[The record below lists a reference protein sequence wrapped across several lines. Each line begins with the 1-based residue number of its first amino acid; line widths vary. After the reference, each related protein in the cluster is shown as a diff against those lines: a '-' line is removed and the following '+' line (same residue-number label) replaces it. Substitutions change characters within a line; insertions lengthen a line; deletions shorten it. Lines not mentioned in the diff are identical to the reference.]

1 MGNVAKAYAAAP
13 GDLPGAGG
21 RVGLVYGLPL
31 RAVLQSASLAGARVL
46 AGAAGL
52 DRVVSR
58 VNVMEVPDILP
69 WVKPD
74 ELLLT
79 TGYPL
84 RESAHELPELVTA
97 LHERGLAALAV
108 KLGRYLQDLPAA
120 MLERADE
127 LGLPIVRL
135 PDDIAFDDVLNP
147 VLTDVLN
154 RQAAMLAS
162 SEAVHRALVQIV
174 LAGGGLDEVCSE
186 LSRLLDAVVFV
197 TSPDGRILAQ
207 AGAPEAIEAA
217 TSAPCFDASG
227 RFRTEFERRGIST
240 HEGLDGSHALVPVVA
255 GSLDHGRLVAVAER
269 MLDASDIHA
278 LEGASTVAA
287 LAITKSLA
295 VRAVEEKYRGDF
307 LRDVLA
313 GRAGSPG
320 DVVAHAAGLGWDL
333 DRPVAVLV
341 AELDPVVGSPLSRS
355 VDGLALRPVRERFT
369 TAWQSVL
376 AARDPFA
383 AVAGFS
389 KEVVAVIGAP
399 PGRDLERAV
408 RELTAAVS
416 GDGGGGRRS
425 FSTGVSRVVSAPGTD
440 RGALP
445 GAYEQARTAVRVGR
459 HLHGAGALAHFDGL
473 GVLRLLSLIPD
484 GHEIDAFVAETLGR
498 LADLEDAEATDL
510 RRTLRVLLDHNLNV
524 AEAARML
531 HFHYNTLR
539 YRIGKLE
546 GMLGPFTTDP
556 GLRLDLMLALQVI
569 GLREDARRS

>member
-1 MGNVAKAYAAAP
+1 MGNVAKTAMPSPKDLPELIYGVPVREVLAAP
-13 GDLPGAGG
+13 I
-21 RVGLVYGLPL
+21 
-31 RAVLQSASLAGARVL
+31 LAGATVL
-46 AGAAGL
+46 AGASGL
-52 DRVVSR
+52 DRVVAR

-84 RESAHELPELVTA
+84 REAAHELPA
-97 LHERGLAALAV
+97 LISQLDRLGLAALAV
-108 KLGRYLQDLPAA
+108 KLGRYLQELPAE
-120 MLERADE
+120 MLEQADA

-135 PDDIAFDDVLNP
+135 PEDVAFDDVLNQ
-147 VLTDVLN
+147 VLSEVLN
-154 RQAAMLAS
+154 RQAAMLAR

-186 LSRLLDAVVFV
+186 LAGLLDAVVFV
-197 TSPDGRILAQ
+197 TSPDGRVLAE
-207 AGAPEAIEAA
+207 AGEPAA
-217 TSAPCFDASG
+217 LAAAVAAPCFDVSG
-227 RFRTEFERRGIST
+227 RFRTEVERRGIST
-240 HEGLDGSHALVPVVA
+240 HEGLVGSHAVVPVLA
-255 GSLDHGRLVAVAER
+255 GALDHGRLVAVATR
-269 MLDASDIHA
+269 PLASSDVHA

-295 VRAVEEKYRGDF
+295 VAAVEEKYRGDF
-307 LRDVLA
+307 LRDVLTA
-313 GRAGSPG
+313 RAGTPA

-333 DRPVAVLV
+333 DRPVALLV
-341 AELDPVVGSPLSRS
+341 AELDPAPGASPARS

-369 TAWQSVL
+369 SAWQTVL
-376 AARDPFA
+376 ANRDPFA

-389 KEVVAVIGAP
+389 REVVAVIGAP
-399 PGRDLERAV
+399 AGRDLERAV
-408 RELTAAVS
+408 RDMVAAVS

-425 FSTGVSRVVSAPGTD
+425 FSTGVSRVVGDPASARD
-440 RGALP
+440 ALAT
-445 GAYEQARTAVRVGR
+445 AYEQARTAVRVGR

-484 GHEIDAFVAETLGR
+484 GHEIDAFVDETLR
-498 LADLEDAEATDL
+498 ELAPLDDPEASDL

-524 AEAARML
+524 AEAAREL

-546 GMLGPFTTDP
+546 RTLGPFTSDA
-556 GLRLDLMLALQVI
+556 GLRLDLMLALQVV
-569 GLREDARRS
+569 GLREDVRRW